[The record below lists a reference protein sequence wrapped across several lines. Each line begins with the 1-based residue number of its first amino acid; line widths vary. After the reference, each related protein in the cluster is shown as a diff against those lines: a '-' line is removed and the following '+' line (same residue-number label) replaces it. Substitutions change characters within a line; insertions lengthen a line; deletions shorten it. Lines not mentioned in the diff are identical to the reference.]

1 VKKTLAENSDL
12 THTRP
17 IAVSAFTARRKV
29 AAVML
34 LLLAVLLGVTLT
46 HLPIQPVFRLI
57 LALMTVTVF
66 AGAARQLWES
76 SS

>member
-1 VKKTLAENSDL
+1 VKEPLTENSDL

-17 IAVSAFTARRKV
+17 IEVSSFMARRKV
-29 AAVML
+29 AAVIS
-34 LLLAVLLGVTLT
+34 LLLAVLLGVTVT

-66 AGAARQLWES
+66 ASAARQLWES
-76 SS
+76 S